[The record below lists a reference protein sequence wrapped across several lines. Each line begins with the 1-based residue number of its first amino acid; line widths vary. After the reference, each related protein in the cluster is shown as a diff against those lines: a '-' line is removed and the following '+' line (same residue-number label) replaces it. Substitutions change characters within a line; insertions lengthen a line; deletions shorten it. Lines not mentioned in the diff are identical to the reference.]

1 MSLEA
6 TAERARFRN
15 ALVAQRSARALEKRQ
30 VDMSHIM
37 RLDATKLAATAALLT
52 AQRMSSEMP
61 QRATRQPVELQRSSS
76 ARSIRSEAL
85 IDERLRQRRALL
97 EHEAMLMQRARALE
111 LSRLSVSH
119 RPARAA
125 CSYISCMTREAKPL
139 EAFRPPPVKIPA
151 DELLYYL
158 S

>member
-15 ALVAQRSARALEKRQ
+15 TLVAQRSARALEKRQ

-61 QRATRQPVELQRSSS
+61 QRATRQPVELQRSFS

-97 EHEAMLMQRARALE
+97 EHEAMLVRARALE